1 MTGTEFTALNE
12 PSLLKQQ
19 SGKVTQG
26 EAERMGK
33 QKVEEFCEML
43 SSRQSTAITLRNVQ
57 QLGYLSKRKPA
68 RILALMGWI
77 ISRPRQLPRA
87 GGTAYRK
94 H

>member
-43 SSRQSTAITLRNVQ
+43 CGGQVMATALMNSQ
-57 QLGYLSKRKPA
+57 QLFMLRKTCKA
-68 RILALMGWI
+68 
-77 ISRPRQLPRA
+77 SV
-87 GGTAYRK
+87 
-94 H
+94 